1 MILAADYGLALLPG
15 ENRRRGLRRVRS
27 AAGSRAFPVHATHQ
41 SLSHCRFRR
50 LSVHPPPVLCRS
62 QPLIWLRFFASYS
75 PVFKRLPA
83 SIPVPYSPPS
93 SVFQSAFEWA
103 AQPQVGV
110 RKMNQH
116 RSQVSKFRH
125 HTCECFPAH
134 CGIYR
139 RRAAVFEGI
148 SSESHAW
155 HQACSWVCGIWT
167 R

>member
-1 MILAADYGLALLPG
+1 LQPTTAWHWRQERIGGGGGAGCGLQQVHARFQCMPRTKASHTADSGAYLCTLP
-15 ENRRRGLRRVRS
+15 RFS
-27 AAGSRAFPVHATHQ
+27 AA
-41 SLSHCRFRR
+41 LNRF
-50 LSVHPPPVLCRS
+50 
-62 QPLIWLRFFASYS
+62 IWLRSFASYS

-93 SVFQSAFEWA
+93 SVSQSAFEWA

-134 CGIYR
+134 RGIYR